1 MLKTESEI
9 MNQIVKNGME
19 IMDELFYNIIE
30 VLGFDPEAAKR
41 NIRKLQEKL
50 EAQGIKITIYNAY
63 HKPYLRYI
71 RATKN
76 DHFLVGY
83 VVELKGYSGA
93 IETFEH
99 TIKFHATLIEDDE
112 QDETAVKYLSGGL
125 DHLSVERKKQ

>member
-1 MLKTESEI
+1 MGKKDLYDRI
-9 MNQIVKNGME
+9 ARNGME
-19 IMDELFYNIIE
+19 FMNELFYNIIE
-30 VLGFDPEAAKR
+30 VLGFDPETEKY
-41 NIRKLQEKL
+41 NIRRLKEKL
-50 EAQGIKITIYNAY
+50 DAQGIKITIYNAY

-76 DHFLVGY
+76 DHFMLGY
-83 VVELKGYSGA
+83 IVELKGYSGA

-125 DHLSVERKKQ
+125 DHLSVERKGEEK